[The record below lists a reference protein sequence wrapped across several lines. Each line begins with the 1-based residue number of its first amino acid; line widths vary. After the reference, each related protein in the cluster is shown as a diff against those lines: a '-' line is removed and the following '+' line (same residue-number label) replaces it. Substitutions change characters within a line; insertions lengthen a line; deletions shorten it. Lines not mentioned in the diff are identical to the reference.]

1 MMACFLSSPKLAACA
16 ADLSSHYP
24 DSALGFG
31 AVCHLIVS
39 ALVCWPVYG
48 WIPGLFHT
56 LLSGVQTSSV
66 PALGPKETC
75 SFLCILVWKSY
86 TSANYFL
93 LGVCDGMH
101 SLYHCEKF
109 NIYFQPNRYVSSEHL

>member
-1 MMACFLSSPKLAACA
+1 MACFLSSPKLAACA

-75 SFLCILVWKSY
+75 SFLCILVWKNLTLPLIIFY
-86 TSANYFL
+86 LVIVMACT
-93 LGVCDGMH
+93 
-101 SLYHCEKF
+101 
-109 NIYFQPNRYVSSEHL
+109 IYIIERN